1 MKRIVLV
8 VTGAVL
14 FLSAN
19 AYAYKDGDFQVWNT
33 DTEEFKIDKDTKM
46 ILEQEFRWGGS
57 AKDFYYQHYDLGF
70 FYNPRKY
77 LNVGAGY
84 RHVLSKSNN
93 KFFVENEP
101 YITAT
106 LLWDIS
112 GFKFDDRSRLEY
124 NHFDYKDD
132 TWTYRN
138 KFTVKSPW
146 KFTPLEK
153 LKDMLPYFLS
163 GFTKLEIQPYVSDE
177 IFVLFDDGQR
187 LNKNRATAGLA
198 MTITKNLKGEIYYM
212 LQSSKSRKWTEANVL
227 GTKLKLA
234 F

>member
-1 MKRIVLV
+1 M
-8 VTGAVL
+8 GAVL

-19 AYAYKDGDFQVWNT
+19 VYAYKDGDFQVWNT
-33 DTEEFKIDKDTKM
+33 DTEEFKINDDTKM
-46 ILEQEFRWGGS
+46 ALEQEFRWGGS

-70 FYNPRKY
+70 FYNLQKY

-93 KFFVENEP
+93 KFLVENEP

-106 LLWDIS
+106 LLWDIA

-132 TWTYRN
+132 TWRYRN

-146 KFTPLEK
+146 K
-153 LKDMLPYFLS
+153 
-163 GFTKLEIQPYVSDE
+163 FTKLEIQPYVSDE
-177 IFVLFDDGQR
+177 IFVLFDDSQR
-187 LNKNRATAGLA
+187 LNMNRASAGLA
-198 MTITKNLKGEIYYM
+198 MNITKNLKGEIYYM
-212 LQSSKSRKWTEANVL
+212 LQSSKSRKWTETNVL

>member
-1 MKRIVLV
+1 MK
-8 VTGAVL
+8 VTGLSIIALVL
-14 FLSAN
+14 ILTAN

-33 DTEEFKIDKDTKM
+33 DTEEFKINNDTKM
-46 ILEQEFRWGGS
+46 AFEQEFRWGGS
-57 AKDFYYQHYDLGF
+57 AKDFYYQHYDLGV
-70 FYNPRKY
+70 FYNLQKY

-93 KFFVENEP
+93 KFLVENEP

-146 KFTPLEK
+146 KL
-153 LKDMLPYFLS
+153 
-163 GFTKLEIQPYVSDE
+163 TKLEIQPYVSDE
-177 IFVLFDDGQR
+177 IFILFVCGMFLTTL
-187 LNKNRATAGLA
+187 LNQQK
-198 MTITKNLKGEIYYM
+198 TKPQSFGFHLK
-212 LQSSKSRKWTEANVL
+212 KVFL
-227 GTKLKLA
+227 GIV
-234 F
+234 